1 MIPSPPQQLLLQGG
15 MEPWPPLV
23 AVAGFHA
30 AMEAAGATVPR
41 TNQQD
46 QIRGSM
52 DGSGADKGKAS
63 S

>member
-46 QIRGSM
+46 QV